1 MCYAADLQEV
11 LKMSISI
18 LQGLAAEWD
27 LLYHVDESWF
37 KFKTAISDVHL
48 QHFVEVLMVMDCH
61 YQIVHLTVDAFQDP
75 FIGK

>member
-1 MCYAADLQEV
+1 MA
-11 LKMSISI
+11 
-18 LQGLAAEWD
+18 
-27 LLYHVDESWF
+27 LLHHVDERWF

-61 YQIVHLTVDAFQDP
+61 YQIVHLTVDAFPDP